1 MFIILMLVT
10 AVVSIFAADLALKPS
25 STAVAG
31 SPTFL
36 LDRRVLRLIRM
47 AALAGFLALS
57 AGLLAAYSSPGAN
70 PLGETLGALFTV
82 LEYIQWVPLW
92 GVGLY
97 AVLLLCGAKN
107 KRAALLFS
115 LSIPGAVALP
125 TLFIGLFG
133 GKDGNVAVLP
143 IVMVL
148 IYPATWIL
156 PFIAMMQAMQ
166 LGFPKR
172 EIDWT
177 GYVCAFL
184 IAGVYLWTG
193 IVTDSLN
200 SMPPL

>member
-1 MFIILMLVT
+1 MFIIPMLVA

-31 SPTFL
+31 LPA
-36 LDRRVLRLIRM
+36 RARVLRLIRT

-57 AGLLAAYSSPGAN
+57 AGLLAAYSPPASTFGEMTLI
-70 PLGETLGALFTV
+70 PLGTV
-82 LEYIQWVPLW
+82 LVHIQWVPLW

-107 KRAALLFS
+107 QRAAVLFS

-133 GKDGNVAVLP
+133 GKDGNAAVLP

-148 IYPATWIL
+148 IYPATLIL
-156 PFIAMMQAMQ
+156 PFIALMQGMQ
-166 LGFPKR
+166 LGFPER

-184 IAGVYLWTG
+184 IAGVYLWTAV
-193 IVTDSLN
+193 VTDSLN